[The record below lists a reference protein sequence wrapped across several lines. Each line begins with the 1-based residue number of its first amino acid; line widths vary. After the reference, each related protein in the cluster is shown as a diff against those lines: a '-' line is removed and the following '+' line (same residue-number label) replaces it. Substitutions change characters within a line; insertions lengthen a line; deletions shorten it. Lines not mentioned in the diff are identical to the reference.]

1 MSLSPPG
8 NETAESFSLPSS
20 QESLCSP
27 QRGQSCSSNPVTR
40 VIVPVIFAPLR
51 AKTVPIVLFI
61 LQVSEIV
68 WVILSYG
75 YCPFVGPL
83 GDLLDHRACLSVVK
97 MDSFLYLLMKVS
109 L

>member
-8 NETAESFSLPSS
+8 NETAESSSLLPS

-51 AKTVPIVLFI
+51 AEKTVPIVLFI

-68 WVILSYG
+68 WVILSLM
-75 YCPFVGPL
+75 VIVPL
-83 GDLLDHRACLSVVK
+83 WVPWVTCLITEPVFLWSL
-97 MDSFLYLLMKVS
+97 MWSSDSLFL
-109 L
+109 

>member
-68 WVILSYG
+68 WVILSLM
-75 YCPFVGPL
+75 VIVPL
-83 GDLLDHRACLSVVK
+83 WVPWVTYLITEPVFLWLKWILSCI
-97 MDSFLYLLMKVS
+97 S
-109 L
+109 